1 MNTVI
6 SLDELKKYLE
16 GHKKH
21 KAYQETLDLYTAL
34 RTHADGLCPEKLI
47 HERRPSESLDVLEY
61 RKKIYVPKTKNP
73 IGKVITSLSK
83 IRRSADWNIKYDPK
97 TFPASILEEENPEK
111 YNEVNYPGHQ
121 SVTNWVFSHLLK
133 NYCID
138 ANAVVMVIPNNFDA
152 ARRNEYFKPVATI
165 FNSDQVLYFEDGASF
180 AILKS
185 TDRSDL
191 VKDDGT
197 TVYQQG
203 SVYYFVTTKDVSRI
217 EQTKEGSFTVT
228 QTLIHN
234 KGRLP
239 VFKIKGAFLKQKD
252 NSTIQESRIAAMLPS
267 LDEAAREYSDLQA
280 SKVQHMFPLFWYYQ
294 NKSCNHCN
302 GSGMVI
308 DASKAD
314 GGAVKCSH
322 CQGSGKIKFSPYA
335 HLEMD
340 PPKLGESAVP
350 TPPGGYISRDV
361 EIIKHQDSSVDK
373 HLFTALAS
381 INMQFLDQTPLNI
394 SGEAKS
400 VDREELNN
408 FVYSIAEDLVWIM
421 DRVYWWNNEWRYSV
435 VVSDLKKREAMLP
448 KIAVPE
454 NFDLLPADYLIDE
467 ISKAK
472 TAKVN
477 PILLG
482 GIEQDYAAKKFYT
495 NPELATQIN
504 CYYELDPL
512 PGYTVDEKMSLLM
525 NKGCTQEDFVISAYI
540 GSFVKRAIKEDPLF
554 VSKDYEQKM
563 AIIQKYAQQKIKVTD
578 AAEQVKQ
585 DLLMEQQNAF
595 NESSNSG
602 NPQDSS
608 GGNAVDHTVTGKLP
622 LALQQLSLAATRIKE
637 IGNTALANKI
647 NIKIAELLK
656 EIDVN
661 GSTSTGNTQ

>member
-152 ARRNEYFKPVATI
+152 ASRNEYFKPVATI

-234 KGRLP
+234 KGKLP

-280 SKVQHMFPLFWYYQ
+280 SKVQHMFPLFWYFQ

-302 GSGMVI
+302 GTGKVI
-308 DASKAD
+308 DNSTENPCT
-314 GGAVKCSH
+314 VSCTH
-322 CQGSGKIKFSPYA
+322 CKGSGKIKFSPYA
-335 HLEMD
+335 HLEVD
-340 PPKLGESAVP
+340 PPKLGETATP
-350 TPPGGYISRDV
+350 TPPAGYISRDV

-373 HLFTALAS
+373 HLFSALAS

-421 DRVYWWNNEWRYSV
+421 DRVYWWNNEWRYAV
-435 VVSDLKKREAMLP
+435 VVPDQKKREAMLP

-482 GIEQDYAAKKFYT
+482 RIEQNYAAKKFYS
-495 NPELATQIN
+495 NPEVSYLIDS
-504 CYYELDPL
+504 YYELDPL
-512 PGYTVDEKMSLLM
+512 PGYSVDEKMTLM
-525 NKGCTQEDFVISAYI
+525 QNKAITQVDFIISSYI
-540 GSFVKRAIKEDPLF
+540 LAFIKRAQEEKPDFKTMSRKEKMDLFKSYAEEIKTSNDAAA
-554 VSKDYEQKM
+554 QM
-563 AIIQKYAQQKIKVTD
+563 ATTLAQQ
-578 AAEQVKQ
+578 
-585 DLLMEQQNAF
+585 QQQSLIPNGGGQ
-595 NESSNSG
+595 G
-602 NPQDSS
+602 N
-608 GGNAVDHTVTGKLP
+608 
-622 LALQQLSLAATRIKE
+622 
-637 IGNTALANKI
+637 
-647 NIKIAELLK
+647 
-656 EIDVN
+656 
-661 GSTSTGNTQ
+661 